1 MMNKYGYEY
10 LAHAVIMQA
19 VEDWRWLCNGGT
31 PTADCNFEE
40 LTHFFKEDFKFYTR
54 KESKAGE
61 MILKRLQKEQA
72 LSDGAMELL
81 REIRRQEKAID
92 KMCGELER
100 IRCQCEKTTT
110 TISDMPK
117 GGGSKEDA
125 YISYIDKQDEINA
138 AIDRLVELRE
148 EVQSLI
154 DGIEKESLRDLMRYR
169 YIEGWDWGRIAIA
182 IGRSVN
188 ATRKNL
194 HTQALR
200 YYKAQYIEK
209 SLT

>member
-1 MMNKYGYEY
+1 MNKYGCES

-40 LTHFFKEDFKFYTR
+40 LTHFFKEDFNLYIV
-54 KESKAGE
+54 KESTAGE
-61 MILKRLQKEQA
+61 MILKRLQKERA
-72 LSDGAMELL
+72 LSDCAMELL
-81 REIRRQEKAID
+81 RELRRQDKAID
-92 KMCGELER
+92 KMCDELER
-100 IRCQCEKTTT
+100 IRRQCEKTTT

-125 YISYIDKQDEINA
+125 YISYIEKQGEINA
-138 AIDRLVELRE
+138 AIDRLAELRE
-148 EVQSLI
+148 EVQELI
-154 DGIEKESLRDLMRYR
+154 DGIENESLRDLMRYR
-169 YIEGWDWGRIAIA
+169 YIEGWDWEHIAIA
-182 IGRSVN
+182 IGRTVN

-194 HTQALR
+194 HTQALK

-209 SLT
+209 RLT

>member
-1 MMNKYGYEY
+1 MMSNKYAYES
-10 LAHAVIMQA
+10 LAYAVIMQA

-31 PTADCNFEE
+31 PTADCNFDE

-72 LSDGAMELL
+72 LSDCAMELL
-81 REIRRQEKAID
+81 WEVRRQDKAID
-92 KMCGELER
+92 KMCDELER

-138 AIDRLVELRE
+138 AIDRLAELRE
-148 EVQSLI
+148 EVQNLI
-154 DGIEKESLRDLMRYR
+154 GGIEKKLLRDLMRYR
-169 YIEGWDWGRIAIA
+169 YIEGWDWEHIAIA
-182 IGRSVN
+182 IGRPVN
-188 ATRKNL
+188 VTRKNL
-194 HTQALR
+194 HARALR
-200 YYKAQYIEK
+200 YYKAQYIK
-209 SLT
+209 NA